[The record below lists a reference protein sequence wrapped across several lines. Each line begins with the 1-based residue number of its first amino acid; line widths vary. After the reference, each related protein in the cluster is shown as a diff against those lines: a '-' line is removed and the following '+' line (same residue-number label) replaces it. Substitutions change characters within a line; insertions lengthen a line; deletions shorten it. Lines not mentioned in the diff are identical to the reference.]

1 MNITGTIIEL
11 NKPKEFGNF
20 SKRSVV
26 VKTDDQY
33 PQELEIDFINKKIP
47 LLDKFQVENKVSIDI
62 NIRGTKWTA
71 KDGEVKR
78 FTALQGWRIEEN
90 KEVTATDQNPDRVV
104 DKVAE
109 DLPF

>member
-47 LLDKFQVENKVSIDI
+47 LLF
-62 NIRGTKWTA
+62 
-71 KDGEVKR
+71 
-78 FTALQGWRIEEN
+78 
-90 KEVTATDQNPDRVV
+90 
-104 DKVAE
+104 
-109 DLPF
+109 